1 MSRLI
6 DLREHFGIWDRCGNS
21 RFFKKQ
27 SPSSMIYLNPLD
39 GVLVSAHKEV
49 VPGSTVRYTLIVRDA
64 SKASKEDIEKAYEAN
79 SPWVQNAV
87 KQFFYYQ
94 AIGWALDAIKEHT
107 GKDPLP
113 GDKDMGNFLTLYQA
127 GGESYRK
134 EGGRD
139 YQQFVWEGSVLKDL
153 GDVPLL
159 EEALEAI
166 LRTVSVMKST
176 VVDYGRGLSEA
187 DVEDA
192 LAERGILEC

>member
-27 SPSSMIYLNPLD
+27 ATYSKIYLNPLD
-39 GVLVSAHKEV
+39 GVLVSAHKDY
-49 VPGSTVRYTLIVRDA
+49 VPSGAVSYTLVVRDA
-64 SKASKEDIEKAYEAN
+64 SKASKEDILKAYEAN
-79 SPWVQNAV
+79 YPWVQNAV
-87 KQFFYYQ
+87 KQFFYHQ
-94 AIGWALDAIKEHT
+94 ALGWALDALKEHT

-113 GDKDMGNFLTLYQA
+113 GDKDMGNFLRIYQA

-159 EEALEAI
+159 EETLEAI
-166 LRTVSVMKST
+166 LRTVSAMKST
-176 VVDYGRGLSEA
+176 IVDYGRGLSES

>member
-1 MSRLI
+1 MSSMF

-27 SPSSMIYLNPLD
+27 SPSSKIYLNPLD
-39 GVLVSAHKEV
+39 GVLVAAHKEA
-49 VPGSTVRYTLIVRDA
+49 VPGGAVSYTLVVRDA
-64 SKASKEDIEKAYEAN
+64 EKASKEDIGKAYEVN
-79 SPWVQNAV
+79 SPWVQRAV
-87 KQFFYYQ
+87 KDFFYNQ
-94 AIGWALDAIKEHT
+94 AMGWILDALKEFN

-113 GDKDMGNFLTLYQA
+113 GDKDMGNFLSLYQA

-139 YQQFVWEGSVLKDL
+139 YQQFVWEGSILKDR

-159 EEALEAI
+159 EETLEAI
-166 LRTVSVMKST
+166 LRTVSVIKST

-187 DVEDA
+187 DVDEA
-192 LAERGILEC
+192 LAELGILEC